1 LVAESPI
8 NLQSKIN
15 NQQRINNQR
24 SRITELKT
32 ERSQSMRTAIV
43 FIIGLAIGTAMS
55 PLLAQGD
62 RLPGVNNMNHVAIAY
77 ENFDE
82 AFEFYTKKMG
92 FKEGFTVRNAQG
104 QPTLSYI
111 QASRDTFIEI
121 QPANANR
128 RPGLNHYGLHVADLK
143 AYVAALKQ
151 RGVTVEDVRER
162 PDDSSVANATDPA
175 GVRIELFQFGP
186 GSSQGKAIASWK

>member
-1 LVAESPI
+1 MRSV
-8 NLQSKIN
+8 ND
-15 NQQRINNQR
+15 QR
-24 SRITELKT
+24 SSTNNDSTITDQEIINGSG
-32 ERSQSMRTAIV
+32 EEPAMRTVMV
-43 FIIGLAIGTAMS
+43 FVAGLAIGAAMS

-62 RLPGVNNMNHVAIAY
+62 RPPINNMNHVAIAY
-77 ENFDE
+77 DNFDE
-82 AFEFYTKKMG
+82 AFDFYTKKMG
-92 FKEGFTVRNAQG
+92 FKEGFTVRNPQG